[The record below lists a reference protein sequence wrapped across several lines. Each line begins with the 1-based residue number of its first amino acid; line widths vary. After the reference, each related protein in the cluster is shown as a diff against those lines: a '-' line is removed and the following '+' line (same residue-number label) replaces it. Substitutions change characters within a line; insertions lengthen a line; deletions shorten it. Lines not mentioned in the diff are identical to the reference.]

1 MDPVEERKKRI
12 EALKKKKA
20 QLEAQRKQGG
30 NASETT
36 QTIRFRNYVP
46 TDANLKERVDT
57 VVVNETTLDYK
68 ESMKEATDMPSRN
81 EEINLAPKKP
91 NWDLKK
97 GIEYKLDRLE
107 KETQKAITSLLK
119 QKAAA
124 EDEED

>member
-36 QTIRFRNYVP
+36 QTSFSCVLCSYHSIRFRNYVP

-68 ESMKEATDMPSRN
+68 ESMKEATDMPSVA
-81 EEINLAPKKP
+81 IIDAVY
-91 NWDLKK
+91 D
-97 GIEYKLDRLE
+97 GIAK
-107 KETQKAITSLLK
+107 
-119 QKAAA
+119 
-124 EDEED
+124 